1 MKTAEEVIQL
11 IQELPEGERKKV
23 QEFVAAS
30 EDEFLEE
37 NYPPKDIAKIL
48 KAGAEAEKGI
58 NVEEFSS
65 MAKARKSLGLG

>member
-11 IQELPEGERKKV
+11 IQELPEDERKKV
-23 QEFVAAS
+23 KEFVSAS

-37 NYPPKDIAKIL
+37 NYSPEDVAKIL

-65 MAKARKSLGLG
+65 IAEARKSLGLD